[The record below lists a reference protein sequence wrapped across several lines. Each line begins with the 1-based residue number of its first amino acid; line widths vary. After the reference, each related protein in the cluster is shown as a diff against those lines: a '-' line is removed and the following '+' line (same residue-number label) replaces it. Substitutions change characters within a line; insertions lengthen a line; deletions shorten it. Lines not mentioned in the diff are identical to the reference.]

1 MKLSTR
7 WNEMDLFRKGLLILM
22 LAAIPLFAVVTA
34 VQCSRVGIE
43 YGNAFL
49 RRTETDGVV
58 QYAGRKDGQDIAFTV
73 YPDGQVEHRW
83 GNETYGPYM
92 VREDPSAAPEPSAW
106 SGDNGDRYVP
116 DGLLGVEIRQ
126 GDTVLFR
133 GGWDPKPDRA
143 WFNLYDESGE
153 QLPGLSI
160 SAITSNGTVIGPD
173 GEIITPREQHEPTA
187 AGLLR
192 VALAPELVHRGSWK
206 IYALVTL
213 LAAAGMGYILFYRE
227 LFYWDLEFTV
237 KNPENAEP
245 SDWYVFSSLLG
256 MGIIT
261 AVVLVLY
268 VVQAYNIFD

>member
-1 MKLSTR
+1 MKLKAR
-7 WNEMDLFRKGLLILM
+7 WTEMDLFRKGLLLL
-22 LAAIPLFAVVTA
+22 LAVAIPLFAVVTA

-43 YGNAFL
+43 YENVFL
-49 RRTETDGVV
+49 RRTENDGVI
-58 QYAGRKDGQDIAFTV
+58 QYAGRKSGEDSVFTV
-73 YPDGQVEHRW
+73 CPDGRVEYRW
-83 GNETYGPYM
+83 GEETYGPYTILQ
-92 VREDPSAAPEPSAW
+92 DPSAAPEPSM
-106 SGDNGDRYVP
+106 GDSYVP
-116 DGLLGVEIRQ
+116 EGLMGVEVRQ

-133 GGWDPKPDRA
+133 GGWDPDPDMT
-143 WFNLYDESGE
+143 WFSLYDESGNR
-153 QLPGLSI
+153 LSGLSF
-160 SAITSNGTVIGPD
+160 SATMGDGTMIGSD

-213 LAAAGMGYILFYRE
+213 LAAAGVGYILFYRE
-227 LFYWDLEFTV
+227 LFYWDMSFTV

>member
-1 MKLSTR
+1 MKLKAR
-7 WNEMDLFRKGLLILM
+7 WNEMDLFRKGLLLL
-22 LAAIPLFAVVTA
+22 LAVAIPLFAVVTA

-49 RRTETDGVV
+49 RRTENDGVI

-92 VREDPSAAPEPSAW
+92 VREDPSAAPEPSM
-106 SGDNGDRYVP
+106 GDSYVP
-116 DGLLGVEIRQ
+116 EGLMGVEVRQ

-133 GGWDPKPDRA
+133 GGWDPDPDMT
-143 WFNLYDESGE
+143 WFSLYDESGNE
-153 QLPGLSI
+153 FSGLSF
-160 SAITSNGTVIGPD
+160 SATMGDGTMIASD

-192 VALAPELVHRGSWK
+192 VALAPELVHRGSWL
-206 IYALVTL
+206 IYTSLTL

-227 LFYWDLEFTV
+227 LFYWNLGFTV
-237 KNPENAEP
+237 KNPKNAEP